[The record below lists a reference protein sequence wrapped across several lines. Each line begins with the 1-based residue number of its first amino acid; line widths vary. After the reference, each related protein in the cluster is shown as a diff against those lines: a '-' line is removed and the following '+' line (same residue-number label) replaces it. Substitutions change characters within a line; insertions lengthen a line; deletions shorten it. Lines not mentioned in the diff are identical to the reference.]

1 MSGPSRSN
9 LAGAGLSSLSTHAG
23 TVDTVAS
30 ADTSTPQASSARPSR
45 GLLRLEWLDLV
56 LLPFALPIFLVAGL
70 PLLGW
75 GVATVAWLS
84 QRAIQVAL
92 ARRANASDDVRT
104 VAGLMAA
111 SMLARG
117 WLLALAIL
125 GAGLIEREAGLS
137 AAVLAILLFTVY
149 FTAQIFVRP
158 FAAGG
163 AR

>member
-1 MSGPSRSN
+1 MESEHHSISP
-9 LAGAGLSSLSTHAG
+9 LSTNAG
-23 TVDTVAS
+23 TVDTVAR
-30 ADTSTPQASSARPSR
+30 ADTNR

-56 LLPFALPIFLVAGL
+56 LLPVALPIFLVAGL

-75 GVATVAWLS
+75 GVVAVAWLS

-104 VAGLMAA
+104 VAGLMAG

-117 WLLALAIL
+117 WLLALAIF
-125 GAGLIEREAGLS
+125 GAGLVEREAGLS

-158 FAAGG
+158 FAPGG

>member
-1 MSGPSRSN
+1 MK
-9 LAGAGLSSLSTHAG
+9 ASTIS

-30 ADTSTPQASSARPSR
+30 ADTNTPPASSARPSR
-45 GLLRLEWLDLV
+45 GLWRLEFLDLL
-56 LLPFALPIFLVAGL
+56 LLPVALPVFLVAGL

-75 GVATVAWLS
+75 GVTAAAWLS

-92 ARRANASDDVRT
+92 ARRADASDDVRT
-104 VAGLMAA
+104 VAGLMAG

-117 WLLALAIL
+117 WLLALAIF

-137 AAVLAILLFTVY
+137 AAVFAILLFTVY
-149 FTAQIFVRP
+149 LTAQAFVRP
-158 FAAGG
+158 FATGG

>member
-1 MSGPSRSN
+1 MAR
-9 LAGAGLSSLSTHAG
+9 
-23 TVDTVAS
+23 
-30 ADTSTPQASSARPSR
+30 ADTGR
-45 GLLRLEWLDLV
+45 GLRRLEFVDLL
-56 LLPFALPIFLVAGL
+56 LLPLALPIFLVAGL

-75 GVATVAWLS
+75 GATAVAWLF

-117 WLLALAIL
+117 WLLALAIF
-125 GAGLIEREAGLS
+125 GAGLVDREAGLS